1 MNLKNKEYI
10 PERQDIVWIDFMPSK
25 NEEIRGRHPAVVLS
39 TSIYTRLTGLTVVAP
54 ITHANQNRLK
64 DFFVSINNFNLGI
77 EGYVN
82 PLQFFSFSVKGR
94 HVEFS
99 GDVLPDELYGEVQ
112 RRVMQIIS

>member
-1 MNLKNKEYI
+1 MKIKEYI

-25 NEEIRGRHPAVVLS
+25 HEEIRGRYPAVVLS
-39 TSIYTRLTGLTVVAP
+39 TSIYTRLTGLVVVAP
-54 ITHANQNRLK
+54 ITHASQNRLR
-64 DFFVSINNFNLGI
+64 DFFIPISNSDLKI

-82 PLQFFSFSVKGR
+82 PLQFFSFFVKER

-99 GDVLPDELYGEVQ
+99 GDVLPDGLYGEVQ